1 MNIPDKLIK
10 DFYTNIYK
18 SFASYFLLTDTA
30 LRCYILCDLFTSYLL
45 RVDKKLVTITINSN
59 KHTVVYYNGDTYDPM
74 LGIVFRNYKYA
85 NTIIPAWE
93 KLYNVDF
100 DISLSIHDFYS
111 KQALTD
117 TDSLS
122 YKLSLNYIP
131 KYINKFTVDRIDN
144 KIKRI
149 VP

>member
-59 KHTVVYYNGDTYDPM
+59 KHTVVYYNGDTYDPIADAFIAPM
-74 LGIVFRNYKYA
+74 PECGHEELLLNALKR
-85 NTIIPAWE
+85 WE
-93 KLYNVDF
+93 CSNPEH
-100 DISLSIHDFYS
+100 DIRPIDELS
-111 KQALTD
+111 K
-117 TDSLS
+117 
-122 YKLSLNYIP
+122 
-131 KYINKFTVDRIDN
+131 
-144 KIKRI
+144 
-149 VP
+149 